1 MASVLEGW
9 WAGQYPCYSLKNLS
23 SIPVYH
29 TLLSCKHPFSTDNK
43 GYTENYKVIT
53 NCRIY
58 EWFNSFLGYGEKIG
72 HDLSSDTWFYEH
84 WFPES
89 TCRTVINS
97 WKCKDTEWGVIIRYY
112 NSYELWQKW
121 SVKNNERHFEEF
133 QVQNSTKK
141 GKILTQ
147 KFGQG
152 GIEEY
157 IEQYLETNNFQKKEK
172 EWVMPGYHKLETESL
187 QDDIYN
193 FTQTLTTEQAYEKKV
208 IQKAKGKELSV
219 YEGKRGNK
227 TWKEISESDQE
238 SKRVDN
244 SYVEMGK
251 KWGNKLKCKGNVKIR
266 EEWEGEPYFEEPK
279 FDFKA
284 LEKLLKLIISDKWEH
299 YTENWTNLAIE
310 NVTSSIEEILAK
322 YDRELKFVASYM
334 RKDVEEAIV
343 GLSEEGLEYIS
354 KLKSI
359 SSELQDILYKD
370 ILSLYDLLEYSFK
383 LESLKQDF
391 HLIRIQAKRI
401 SRSSLDSQSKTLSL
415 SSSDQFDTMTTCSED
430 FKKPQDED
438 EITRLR
444 NGLSALVVLS
454 MQNYNKLMNL
464 VGDICDSA
472 SHYSSFSC
480 ELDTTDID
488 KAFEFEKKKA
498 LLLEKFEEIKDN
510 LNGIVKELRDQRVK
524 RDLVQKESEDYNT
537 LEALIEELKLFNN
550 QVNQTQASIL
560 DTQGSTDQFI
570 ISSACDKELEI
581 LKKEILGISD
591 TEFSQKISEFTSALE
606 ATRDNIESDSI
617 PRKIQLISEANSLL
631 SSYKQKIIDT
641 LKYES
646 SKKDSQFSTKIFQLA
661 KANSSHE
668 KLTKQHDSE
677 LVDYKNFI
685 SSMNNLVKST
695 QFEVIQVRSE
705 CEILNQRNSTLQ
717 QEIARYQEIIHKS
730 EQQIS
735 SLLNELRVREEE
747 ASTLQTFIHQKLKD
761 KIDPKELRVLDNSR
775 SMRQEIVLLKHR
787 NIEKDQQMNNIN
799 KQLLEAIRNNQ
810 ELKSSL
816 TAASSEI
823 EVNKIKLSQLENQLT
838 EARESLVK
846 MNAADSIGTDII
858 KQSFKRIKS
867 KISNYKNMYYAVKEE
882 LDKIETQHSDMQVQN
897 RDLRTQ
903 LQGLYKENESLNKAA
918 EDLKKASADAQE
930 WRLKHDELKR
940 VLSTYE
946 GASERNI
953 ESAIT
958 KLNSEIT
965 AKQRELE
972 ALQSSFDSSKQAE
985 LQERELRNFM
995 TIRKSLSHL
1004 HSRIREMKRS
1014 AFQRWCLLSKL
1025 NRVDI
1030 V

>member
-9 WAGQYPCYSLKNLS
+9 WSGQYPCYSLKNLS

-29 TLLSCKHPFSTDNK
+29 TLLSCNHAFTTDNK
-43 GYTENYKVIT
+43 GYTEIYKVLN

-89 TCRTVINS
+89 ICRTVINS
-97 WKCKDTEWGVIIRYY
+97 WKCKDTEWGVVIRYY

-121 SVKNNERHFEEF
+121 SVKNNERQFEEF

-147 KFGQG
+147 IFGQG

-157 IEQYLETNNFQKKEK
+157 IEQYLETNNFHKKEK
-172 EWVMPGYHKLETESL
+172 EWVMPGYHKLEIESL

-208 IQKAKGKELSV
+208 IQKAKGKELSL

-227 TWKEISESDQE
+227 TWKEISETDQD

-244 SYVEMGK
+244 SYMELGK
-251 KWGNKLKCKGNVKIR
+251 KWGNKLKCKGDLNIR
-266 EEWEGEPYFEEPK
+266 EEWEGEPHIEEPK
-279 FDFKA
+279 LNFRA
-284 LEKLLKLIISDKWEH
+284 LEKLLKLVISDKWEN
-299 YTENWTNLAIE
+299 YTESWTNLAIE
-310 NVTSSIEEILAK
+310 NVTSSIQGILSK
-322 YDRELKFVASYM
+322 YDRELKFAASYM
-334 RKDVEEAIV
+334 RKDVEETIL
-343 GLSEEGLEYIS
+343 GMSEEGLEYIS

-359 SSELQDILYKD
+359 SLELEDILYKD
-370 ILSLYDLLEYSFK
+370 ILSLYDILEYSFK
-383 LESLKQDF
+383 LETLKQDF

-401 SRSSLDSQSKTLSL
+401 ARSSLDSQTKTLSL

-430 FKKPQDED
+430 FKKPQDEY
-438 EITRLR
+438 EIVRLTS
-444 NGLSALVVLS
+444 GLSALVVLS
-454 MQNYNKLMNL
+454 MQNYTQLMNL
-464 VGDICDSA
+464 VGDVCDSA
-472 SHYSSFSC
+472 SIYSSFSC
-480 ELDTTDID
+480 ELDTHIPTDFD

-498 LLLEKFEEIKDN
+498 ILLEKFEEMKKS
-510 LNGIVKELRDQRVK
+510 LNRVVKELRDQRVK
-524 RDLVQKESEDYNT
+524 RDSVLKESQDSNT
-537 LEALIEELKLFNN
+537 LEALIEELKLFNK
-550 QVNQTQASIL
+550 QERLSESKESKDL
-560 DTQGSTDQFI
+560 SI
-570 ISSACDKELEI
+570 ISAACDKELEI
-581 LKKEILGISD
+581 LKTEVLGISD
-591 TEFSQKISEFTSALE
+591 TEFSQKISEFTYALE
-606 ATRDNIESDSI
+606 ATRDTIETDSI
-617 PRKIQLISEANSLL
+617 PRKIQLISQANSLL
-631 SSYKQKIIDT
+631 TSYKQKIIDT

-646 SKKDSQFSTKIFQLA
+646 SKKESQFSTKIFQLA
-661 KANSSHE
+661 KAVSSHE
-668 KLTKQHDSE
+668 KLTKQHDTE
-677 LVDYKNFI
+677 LADYKNFI
-685 SSMNNLVKST
+685 SSMNNLVKSS

-705 CEILNQRNSTLQ
+705 CELVKQRNSTLQ
-717 QEIARYQEIIHKS
+717 EEIARYQEIIHKS
-730 EQQIS
+730 EEQIS
-735 SLLNELRVREEE
+735 SILNELRVQEEE
-747 ASTLQTFIHQKLKD
+747 ASTLQTFINQKLKD

-775 SMRQEIVLLKHR
+775 SMRQEIVLLKHK
-787 NIEKDQQMNNIN
+787 NFEKDQQINSIN

-816 TAASSEI
+816 TSASSEI
-823 EVNKIKLSQLENQLT
+823 EVNKIKLSHLENQLT

-846 MNAADSIGTDII
+846 MNAADSIGTDVI
-858 KQSFKRIKS
+858 KQTFKRIKS
-867 KISNYKNMYYAVKEE
+867 KISNYKNMYYTLKEE
-882 LDKIETQHSDMQVQN
+882 LEKLETQHTHMQIQN

-903 LQGLYKENESLNKAA
+903 LQELYKEKESLSKAT
-918 EDLKKASADAQE
+918 EDLKKARAEAQE

-940 VLSTYE
+940 VLSAYE

-972 ALQSSFDSSKQAE
+972 ALQSSFDSSKEAE
-985 LQERELRNFM
+985 LQERELRNLM
-995 TIRKSLSHL
+995 SIRKSLSHI
-1004 HSRIREMKRS
+1004 HIRIREMKRG